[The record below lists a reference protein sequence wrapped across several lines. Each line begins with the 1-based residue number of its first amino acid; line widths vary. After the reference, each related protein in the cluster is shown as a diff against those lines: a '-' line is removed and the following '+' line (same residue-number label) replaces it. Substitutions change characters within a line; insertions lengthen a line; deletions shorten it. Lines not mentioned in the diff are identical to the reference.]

1 MLSNGGP
8 MNPKAALEA
17 LVKITQQE
25 GHLDLDYDL
34 EEDRFWVGKGSGRT
48 LEEAIKNAVEVY
60 S

>member
-1 MLSNGGP
+1 